1 MANSRIL
8 VVHYS
13 RTGTTRKVAELLAAQ
28 LRCDGE
34 TIMEERE
41 RSGMLGY
48 LRSVVEARRQ
58 VPSHIA
64 AAVRDPS
71 IYDLVVIGTPVWAWS
86 LSSPVRAYLLANKS
100 RLPAVAFFCTLGG
113 AGSERAFAQMQE
125 VAGKRPIGRLSVT
138 AREVASATYE
148 REAATFVQSLQ
159 RQLAAQREAAPR
171 NVNVVTRE
179 RAPLITPTAGP
190 DARPPH

>member
-28 LRCDGE
+28 LRCDSE
-34 TIMEERE
+34 AIVEERD

-48 LRSVVEARRQ
+48 LRSLLEARRQ
-58 VPSHIA
+58 VPSRIA
-64 AAVRDPS
+64 AAVKDPL

-113 AGSERAFAQMQE
+113 AGSDRAFGQMQE
-125 VAGKRPIGRLSVT
+125 ITGKRPIGYLSVT
-138 AREVASATYE
+138 AREVASDAYQLPV
-148 REAATFVQSLQ
+148 AKFAQSLQ
-159 RQLAAQREAAPR
+159 RELAGQPEGTAA
-171 NVNVVTRE
+171 NAT
-179 RAPLITPTAGP
+179 
-190 DARPPH
+190 